1 MGRRGTWEA
10 GARANPGMAGGGL
23 SLSFSLFFFYTH
35 LFMCL
40 AMLGLSCGTE
50 DLHHCMRT
58 LVAACRLSISAEYG
72 LLVPQTRIKP
82 ASTFT
87 ARQVLNH
94 WTTEEVTGG
103 SLEGGQSPC
112 WASLEGGAS
121 RRPARILD
129 EPRGGP
135 LTPALSRLTAT
146 VNDSRRPLA
155 GCLF

>member
-1 MGRRGTWEA
+1 MTVSENMDGHHCPCRFI
-10 GARANPGMAGGGL
+10 PGPWSDVISWAEEGLGKQGLGLTQGWQGGSL
-23 SLSFSLFFFYTH
+23 SLFLSFFFYTH

-112 WASLEGGAS
+112 
-121 RRPARILD
+121 
-129 EPRGGP
+129 
-135 LTPALSRLTAT
+135 
-146 VNDSRRPLA
+146 
-155 GCLF
+155 